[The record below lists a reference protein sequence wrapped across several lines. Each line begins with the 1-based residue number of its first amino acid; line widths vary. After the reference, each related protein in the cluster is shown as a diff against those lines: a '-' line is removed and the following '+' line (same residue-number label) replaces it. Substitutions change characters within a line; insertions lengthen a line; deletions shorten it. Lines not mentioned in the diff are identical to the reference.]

1 MNAHALAHAHMLG
14 PTQATN
20 AHTIQTKPRRRARAC
35 AHICARAGRGF
46 GVANARHAGQVRARL
61 VAAALHPSCAS
72 KDSCIECLN
81 NVGAFGPPALAGA
94 VSLILAESAVCLQP
108 LQLLTVFAHAVGAVG
123 VLYSSNLPDTLQ
135 CRSAHLCPDIRG
147 CAVHV
152 RYIAHI
158 APSRGGCTVCSACVQ
173 TGECRRLI
181 RHSWAAPAGAIA
193 HPALQCVPKVR
204 PGLRPKGHVV
214 PTRPC
219 LGKRSSME
227 RKARR
232 PDASYARAI
241 AWACVNAHANTLLAV
256 HRWVMWSVP
265 SQYGCDRAMSA

>member
-1 MNAHALAHAHMLG
+1 
-14 PTQATN
+14 
-20 AHTIQTKPRRRARAC
+20 
-35 AHICARAGRGF
+35 
-46 GVANARHAGQVRARL
+46 VANARHAGQVRARL

-158 APSRGGCTVCSACVQ
+158 APSRGGCTVCSACADWRMP
-173 TGECRRLI
+173 TTHSSLLGRARRSH
-181 RHSWAAPAGAIA
+181 RAS
-193 HPALQCVPKVR
+193 
-204 PGLRPKGHVV
+204 
-214 PTRPC
+214 
-219 LGKRSSME
+219 RSSMCTE
-227 RKARR
+227 GAPWTAAQGARR
-232 PDASYARAI
+232 THETMPR
-241 AWACVNAHANTLLAV
+241 
-256 HRWVMWSVP
+256 
-265 SQYGCDRAMSA
+265 